1 MNISHLIEELQ
12 RIQDAQ
18 GDVHCQIKLQFGQSH
33 ATGQIV
39 DVKYRSTGMGRPFV
53 QIVAQEK

>member
-1 MNISHLIEELQ
+1 MNISIIIEELQ
-12 RIQDAQ
+12 RIRAQQ
-18 GDVHCQIKLQFGQSH
+18 GDVHGEVKLQFGQSH

-39 DVKYRSTGMGRPFV
+39 DIKYRSTGLGRPFV

>member
-1 MNISHLIEELQ
+1 MNISHLIEDLQ
-12 RIQDAQ
+12 RILSQQ
-18 GDVHCQIKLQFGQSH
+18 GDVHCEIKLQFGQSH

-53 QIVAQEK
+53 QITAQER